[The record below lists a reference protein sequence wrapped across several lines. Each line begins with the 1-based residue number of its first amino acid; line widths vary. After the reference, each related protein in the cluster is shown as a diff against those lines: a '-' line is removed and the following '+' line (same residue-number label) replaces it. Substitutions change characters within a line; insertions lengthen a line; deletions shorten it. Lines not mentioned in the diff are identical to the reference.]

1 MFAGRQTKRLPGR
14 NPIAFH
20 RDGSDGSQQRVMSGV
35 KTIEIA
41 EKNDGTAQIRRN
53 ARGNAHD
60 AQSRTLRRASWLTR
74 KTDIDHALN
83 ITLANP
89 LLQLSD

>member
-1 MFAGRQTKRLPGR
+1 MLADRQAKRLPGR

-20 RDGSDGSQQRVMSGV
+20 RDGSGGSQQRVMSGV

-53 ARGNAHD
+53 ARGNAHE
-60 AQSRTLRRASWLTR
+60 AQSRTLRRASWLAR
-74 KTDIDHALN
+74 KTSIMH
-83 ITLANP
+83 
-89 LLQLSD
+89 